1 MAVAAGA
8 VLWLAAATL
17 VATGAVFAATAPFAA
32 TVVAVFAVA
41 PWLATEALVI
51 PSLLKIYFGTNKQEI
66 GSIIIHSIYVLFD
79 SIHFLLKT

>member
-17 VATGAVFAATAPFAA
+17 TAAGATAA
-32 TVVAVFAVA
+32 VAVVAVA

-51 PSLLKIYFGTNKQEI
+51 PSLLKIYFGINKQEI
-66 GSIIIHSIYVLFD
+66 GSIIIHSINVSFN
-79 SIHFLLKT
+79 SIYFFAQNLTK